1 MSKPKTYFTTHH
13 SPFTNS
19 PLTTH
24 QMPDHLTPD
33 RPEYIEQLRA
43 DIRGVPYRPAKRKRN
58 RDVQPV
64 DPEAARYLFTV
75 FTGNRWME
83 LGNREPAAKMLF
95 GEFWYQHELCFL
107 FANTNTG
114 KSILAVQIGNAI
126 ARGTKSGRFPCEAP
140 AAKVLYADFEL
151 SNLQFHRR
159 YSTAGTD
166 PDSYRDHFHDNF
178 FRAQFNPAAGNP
190 EGYREADDEFLIAG
204 LEYRIQQLK
213 VTVLIIDNIS
223 CLGGGTGNAVGAL
236 RIMNRLNALRAE
248 YKLSILVLAH
258 TPKRRNPAQ
267 PLSANDLHGSKLLM
281 NFADSAFT
289 IGVSNTDNS
298 LRYLKQIKQ
307 RSTQQVYGDDNV
319 CLCRINKF
327 HNFLKFGFEGNSAE
341 RLHLL
346 SREQVQREQLTEQV
360 VQLSAEGST
369 QRQISEELNISVGL
383 VNKLLN
389 N

>member
-1 MSKPKTYFTTHH
+1 MTNDLM
-13 SPFTNS
+13 TNS
-19 PLTTH
+19 PMTN
-24 QMPDHLTPD
+24 DLTPE
-33 RPEYIEQLRA
+33 RPEFIEQWRA
-43 DIRGVPYRPAKRKRN
+43 EIRGVPYRPKRKRN
-58 RDVQPV
+58 RPVPPV
-64 DPEAARYLFTV
+64 DPEAARHLFTV
-75 FTGNRWME
+75 YTGNRWME
-83 LGNREPAAKMLF
+83 LGSREPEAKTLF

-126 ARGTKSGRFPCEAP
+126 ARGTRSGPFPCKVK

-159 YSTAGTD
+159 YSKAGCD
-166 PDSYRDHFHDNF
+166 YQFNDNF
-178 FRAQFNPAAGNP
+178 FRAQFNPAAG
-190 EGYREADDEFLIAG
+190 ADSCGENFIPGDDDALLAG

-213 VTVLIIDNIS
+213 ATVLIIDNIS

-258 TPKRRNPAQ
+258 TPKRRHSTQ

-307 RSTQQVYGDDNV
+307 RSAQQVYGEDNV
-319 CLCRINKF
+319 CLCRIQKF
-327 HNFLKFGFEGNSAE
+327 GNFLKFGFEGHSAE
-341 RLHLL
+341 RSLL
-346 SREQVQREQLTEQV
+346 LTRAEVQREQLAIQAAK
-360 VQLSAEGST
+360 LSAEGFT
-369 QRQISEELNISVGL
+369 QRQISAQLNVALGT

-389 N
+389 R